1 MNRSPTQCVICGGS
15 DNYRV
20 DRQPED
26 YEYFVQ
32 PKRDLNVH
40 RCRTCGSEF
49 VYPRPT
55 VDELVSFYPR
65 NYHTYNDDH
74 GLIAGTLVALRSK
87 ARARFF
93 NQLIKNR
100 PIRLFDVG
108 AGDCRH
114 FKDMARYGSF
124 EFAGVEINPDMV
136 KAAAERGYRVEPGTI
151 EELDTTP
158 YENRFDIVTMYQLV
172 EHVLD
177 PQLLFRKTFSL
188 LKPGGYI
195 AGQMPSM
202 DCIERHVFGRY
213 WAGYHYPRHI
223 QMLTQKALAALI
235 AQSGFSNVKVES
247 ALHIHAAQSAQ
258 NFMIGKLGYHAKMT
272 YGKTPIYPS
281 LLLLA
286 APFCLVEHMI
296 GMGGMMNFIAMKPIL

>member
-1 MNRSPTQCVICGGS
+1 MNSNSTQCVICGGL

-20 DRQPED
+20 DRQPDD
-26 YEYFVQ
+26 YEYFVK
-32 PKRDLNVH
+32 PERDLSVY

-55 VDELVSFYPR
+55 ADELVSFYPN

-74 GLIAGTLVALRSK
+74 GFIAGTLVALRSK

-93 NQLIKNR
+93 NQLIKTR
-100 PIRLFDVG
+100 PIHLFDVG

-114 FKDMARYGSF
+114 FKDMSQYGSF
-124 EFAGVEINPDMV
+124 EFAGVEIKPEMV
-136 KAAAERGYRVEPGTI
+136 EAAAQRGYRVEPGTI
-151 EELDTTP
+151 EDLDTTP
-158 YENRFDIVTMYQLV
+158 YENRSDIVTMYQLV

-177 PQLLFRKTFSL
+177 PQLLFRKALSI

-195 AGQMPSM
+195 VGQLPSM
-202 DCIERHVFGRY
+202 DCLERHVFGRY

-223 QMLTQKALAALI
+223 QMLTRKALAALI
-235 AQSGFSNVKVES
+235 AQSGFSNVEVTS

-258 NFMIGKLGYHAKMT
+258 NFIIGALGYRAKMI
-272 YGKTPIYPS
+272 YGKTPIYSS

-286 APFCLVEHMI
+286 APFCLAEHLI
-296 GMGGMMNFIAMKPIL
+296 GKGGMMNFIARKPI